1 MKSKKNTKNSLN
13 NYNQINVEQRST
25 VSDHGRASGCESY
38 QILTLENDEN
48 PLGRESS
55 KVEANNFSS

>member
-1 MKSKKNTKNSLN
+1 MS
-13 NYNQINVEQRST
+13 ST

-48 PLGRESS
+48 PLGRKKSS
-55 KVEANNFSS
+55 KVEANNFSDHQWQKNKFS